1 MVHSCSLI
9 YATHREIIWKRCEVI
24 ERGGIAFAS
33 MTNIEYVLCG
43 ENLMPT
49 PSKLRTITNAGSGRR
64 GRRNAESRL
73 PPIHPGEM
81 LREEFLVP
89 MGLSA
94 NALALAIRV
103 PVTRVSEIVNE
114 RRGITADTALRLGR
128 YFRMTPEFWMN
139 LQSHYDLEMARDA
152 KDRMIRESI
161 KPAPQDKKT
170 GALKLA
176 ATA

>member
-1 MVHSCSLI
+1 
-9 YATHREIIWKRCEVI
+9 
-24 ERGGIAFAS
+24 
-33 MTNIEYVLCG
+33 
-43 ENLMPT
+43 MPT
-49 PSKLRTITNAGSGRR
+49 RSKSRTITSSGTRVR
-64 GRRNAESRL
+64 AKSVAPAHSHL
-73 PPIHPGEM
+73 MAPIHPGEM

-114 RRGITADTALRLGR
+114 RRGITADTALRLAR

-139 LQSHYDLEMARDA
+139 MQSHYDLEVARDA
-152 KDRMIRESI
+152 KAQMIRESI
-161 KPAPQDKKT
+161 KPAPQDKRT
-170 GALKLA
+170 GALKLT